1 MENQGTYSKVTATG
15 FIQNITKYEAK
26 NCNGCPLNG
35 SCYRSKGNRVIEVNH
50 QLNTLKQQASDNL
63 LTEQGIKKRK
73 QRCHDTEPVF
83 ANIKHNPRF

>member
-1 MENQGTYSKVTATG
+1 M
-15 FIQNITKYEAK
+15 
-26 NCNGCPLNG
+26 
-35 SCYRSKGNRVIEVNH
+35 EVNH